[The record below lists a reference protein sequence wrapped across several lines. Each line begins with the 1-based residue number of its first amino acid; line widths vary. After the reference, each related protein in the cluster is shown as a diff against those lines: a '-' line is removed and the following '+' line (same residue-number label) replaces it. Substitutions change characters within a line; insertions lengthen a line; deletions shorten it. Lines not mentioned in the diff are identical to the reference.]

1 VTTSENLP
9 APRDPADTALAEADA
24 ERHDAPLARPPRQNM
39 SVAYLPLALISFVIL
54 ALIAA
59 AWTFLATAV

>member
-9 APRDPADTALAEADA
+9 APRDPAGTALTEADA
-24 ERHDAPLARPPRQNM
+24 ERHAAPPPALRQNL
-39 SVAYLPLALISFVIL
+39 SVAFLPLALISFVIL

>member
-9 APRDPADTALAEADA
+9 APRDPADRALAETDA
-24 ERHDAPLARPPRQNM
+24 ERHEAPPPAPRQNM